1 MLMYVHAYNFFSP
14 IALCD
19 HRMIM
24 IASAVIS
31 HIFPFE
37 KQPKNAIKISGSIS
51 GLQKTQMRNATSQ
64 ATLANRMACSMQQK
78 NCFYACI
85 VLLFHSFSKSKPKR
99 QFIFLSWISWFGGV
113 VGKLAL
119 SQQIEICESA
129 GLRV

>member
-51 GLQKTQMRNATSQ
+51 GLQKNADEERNKPS
-64 ATLANRMACSMQQK
+64 
-78 NCFYACI
+78 
-85 VLLFHSFSKSKPKR
+85 HSCKSN
-99 QFIFLSWISWFGGV
+99 GM
-113 VGKLAL
+113 
-119 SQQIEICESA
+119 
-129 GLRV
+129 